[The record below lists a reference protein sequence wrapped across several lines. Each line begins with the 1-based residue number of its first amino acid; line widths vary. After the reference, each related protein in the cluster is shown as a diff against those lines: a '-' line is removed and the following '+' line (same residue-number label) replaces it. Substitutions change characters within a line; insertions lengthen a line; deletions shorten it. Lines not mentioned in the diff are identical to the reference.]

1 MWLLKVASGNKCK
14 FLLNLCYEKDTSVH
28 VNSFISISP
37 RGDERQGGVR
47 YITPFLWV
55 KQFAKVILPL
65 FKNPHRSVKEAKEL
79 RVAVAER
86 CVKHNRV

>member
-1 MWLLKVASGNKCK
+1 MRRILPYMLIVLLS
-14 FLLNLCYEKDTSVH
+14 SP
-28 VNSFISISP
+28 P

-47 YITPFLWV
+47 CITPFLWV
-55 KQFAKVILPL
+55 NQFANVILPL

-79 RVAVAER
+79 GVAVAGR

>member
-1 MWLLKVASGNKCK
+1 MYMLIVLFPSP
-14 FLLNLCYEKDTSVH
+14 
-28 VNSFISISP
+28 P